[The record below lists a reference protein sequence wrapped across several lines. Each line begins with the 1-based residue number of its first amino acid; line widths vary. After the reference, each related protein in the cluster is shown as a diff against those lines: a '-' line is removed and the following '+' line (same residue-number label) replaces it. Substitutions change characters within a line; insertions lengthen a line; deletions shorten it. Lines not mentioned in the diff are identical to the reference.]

1 MRKREIER
9 LERLLKNR
17 KEQILENIKNAN
29 NELKELNDI
38 QANDDFDIATLSSES
53 LIENAI
59 MTQQT
64 KELKEIEYALE
75 KIKDKTYGI
84 CEMCEEEINPARL
97 EVKPFAKYCIS
108 CREIIEKGQR

>member
-9 LERLLKNR
+9 LEKLLKSR

-29 NELKELNDI
+29 NELKELNNI
-38 QANDDFDIATLSSES
+38 RANDESDMATLSNES

-75 KIKDKTYGI
+75 KIKDK
-84 CEMCEEEINPARL
+84 IN
-97 EVKPFAKYCIS
+97 
-108 CREIIEKGQR
+108 